1 MNNNLAIMSASFEA
15 RKNSQATMI
24 TAGFAGLMLLLMFL
38 LKWQMPVLEIPL
50 ADEGIEINLGSSEMG
65 FGNDQPKEPGEPAP
79 VQQLAFNPPTQ
90 NQRENN
96 DAKDIEE
103 DINDK
108 TSPAILKPDK
118 SKVDAKEINKAN
130 KPAVAKT
137 TSQTVVTPQPQR
149 PKAVLGHTVG
159 GNGVGGNGADSY
171 QKGGNEGIA
180 GGTGDQGK
188 VGGDPNSKNYTGN
201 VKNFGV
207 KVLQISDQSFEDDFD
222 ENAKVAMDIEV
233 NENGKVTSATYQ
245 PKGSTTSRR
254 EYLEKA
260 KHYAFQLKT
269 LGNSAAGQRGT
280 VVFSFKV
287 RG

>member
-1 MNNNLAIMSASFEA
+1 MNNNSAAMSASFEA
-15 RKNSQATMI
+15 RKNTQATMI
-24 TAGFAGLMLLLMFL
+24 TAGFAGVLLLLMFL
-38 LKWQMPVLEIPL
+38 LKQSFPVIEPPL
-50 ADEGIEINLGSSEMG
+50 AEEWIEINLGSSDFG
-65 FGNDQPKEPGEPAP
+65 FGTDQPKLPGEPAP
-79 VQQLAFNPPTQ
+79 AQQIAYNPPQQ

-96 DAKDIEE
+96 NAKDIEE
-103 DINDK
+103 SLDK
-108 TSPAILKPDK
+108 SSPAILKPDV
-118 SKVDAKEINKAN
+118 SKKDATEINKAN
-130 KPAVAKT
+130 KPVVAKT
-137 TSQTVVTPQPQR
+137 SPQPVVNTTPPK

-159 GNGVGGNGADSY
+159 SNGIGGNGADSY

-180 GGTGDQGK
+180 GGNGDQGK
-188 VGGDPNSKNYTGN
+188 PGGDPNSKNYTGN

-233 NENGKVTSATYQ
+233 DANGKVTAATYQ

-254 EYLEKA
+254 EYVEKA

-269 LGNSAAGQRGT
+269 MGNSASGQKGT
-280 VVFSFKV
+280 VIFSFKV

>member
-1 MNNNLAIMSASFEA
+1 MSASFEA

-24 TAGFAGLMLLLMFL
+24 TSGFAGLMLLLMFL
-38 LKWQMPVLEIPL
+38 IKWQLPELPL
-50 ADEGIEINLGSSEMG
+50 PSIDDGIEVNLGSSDMG
-65 FGNDQPKEPGEPAP
+65 FGNDQPKEPGKPAP
-79 VQQLAFNPPTQ
+79 SQQLAYNPPQQ

-103 DINDK
+103 DIKDK

-118 SKVDAKEINKAN
+118 SKPEAKEINKAN

-137 TSQTVVTPQPQR
+137 TPQTVITPQPQR

-188 VGGDPNSKNYTGN
+188 VGGDPNSKNYTNN

-254 EYLEKA
+254 EYVEKA
-260 KHYAFQLKT
+260 KSYAFQLKT
-269 LGNSAAGQRGT
+269 LGNSASGQKGT

-287 RG
+287 KG